1 MKEELI
7 VMGSNFI
14 IFQHALTDFSLV
26 KTDQTGRCTLWEDQL
41 APKDIEFSIRH
52 LSQANMFSHAGLSYV
67 I

>member
-14 IFQHALTDFSLV
+14 ILQHALTDFSLV
-26 KTDQTGRCTLWEDQL
+26 KTDQTGTCTLWEDQL

-52 LSQANMFSHAGLSYV
+52 LSQANMLNHAEHIYV